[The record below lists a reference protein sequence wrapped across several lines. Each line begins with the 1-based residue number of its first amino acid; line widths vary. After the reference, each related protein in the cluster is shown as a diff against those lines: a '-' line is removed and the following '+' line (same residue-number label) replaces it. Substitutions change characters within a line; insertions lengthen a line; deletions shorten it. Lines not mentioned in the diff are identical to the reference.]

1 MKDKGRALIAAL
13 LNRGYKPEFYSM
25 LTEDMF
31 ENSID
36 KKVLKVLKD
45 GYKYSPDKIAEF
57 RQVTGL
63 SYSEVVDFLVEVDK
77 VKSWVTEQDILEFVE
92 EYKTRKIK
100 ELVNRGEISK
110 AFEYFK
116 ETVSRQTNVIEDYKV
131 HLEESRQG
139 ADNGLLGLPTGIPS
153 LDAVTSGF
161 RKSKVWVIGGYNAY
175 GKSYFMTNMVNRL
188 IEMKRRVCVITLEMT
203 KEDILDR
210 LIGERL
216 GIGVYELAKTV
227 NRERVAE
234 QVAKIEKNIN
244 DLDLCILDT
253 LYDIE
258 DIEMRLK
265 IENKNRKIDVVFV
278 DFIQLVRNKES
289 KSKYESLSEV
299 SEKLQELAKELGVC
313 MVILSQISNEAQKDD
328 SQNLYGFKGAGEIGQ
343 IADVAIRLQRFKD
356 KETSRFTDEYNL
368 LVVKNRSGETGG
380 IGCRITFPGGTIT
393 EVNLEQQEYEQM
405 GEI

>member
-1 MKDKGRALIAAL
+1 MRDKGRALIAGL

-25 LTEDMF
+25 LSEDMF

-36 KKVLKVLKD
+36 KKVIKVLKE

-63 SYSEVVDFLVEVDK
+63 SYSEVVDFLVEVDN
-77 VKSWVTEQDILEFVE
+77 VKSWVTEQDILEFIE
-92 EYKTRKIK
+92 EYKTKKIR
-100 ELVNRGEISK
+100 ELVNKGEINK

-116 ETVSRQTNVIEDYKV
+116 ETVSKQTNVIEDYKE
-131 HLEESRQG
+131 HLKESRQG
-139 ADNGLLGLPTGIPS
+139 ADNGLLGLPTGLPS

-188 IEMKRRVCVITLEMT
+188 IGMGRRVCVITLEMT

-216 GIGVYELAKTV
+216 GIGIYELAKTV
-227 NRERVAE
+227 NRKSVAE
-234 QVAKIEKNIN
+234 QIGKIEKNIN

-253 LYDIE
+253 LYDIG
-258 DIEMRLK
+258 DIETRLK

-278 DFIQLVRNKES
+278 DFIQLIQNKES
-289 KSKYESLSEV
+289 KSKYDALSEISV
-299 SEKLQELAKELGVC
+299 RLQVLAKELGVC
-313 MVILSQISNEAQKDD
+313 MVILSQISNEAQKDEG
-328 SQNLYGFKGAGEIGQ
+328 QNIYGFKGAGEIGQ
-343 IADVAIRLQRFKD
+343 VADVAIRLQRFKD

-368 LVVKNRSGETGG
+368 IVVKNRSGETGG
-380 IGCRITFPGGTIT
+380 IGCKISFPGGTIT
-393 EVNLEQQEYEQM
+393 EVKL
-405 GEI
+405 

>member
-1 MKDKGRALIAAL
+1 
-13 LNRGYKPEFYSM
+13 
-25 LTEDMF
+25 
-31 ENSID
+31 
-36 KKVLKVLKD
+36 
-45 GYKYSPDKIAEF
+45 
-57 RQVTGL
+57 
-63 SYSEVVDFLVEVDK
+63 
-77 VKSWVTEQDILEFVE
+77 
-92 EYKTRKIK
+92 
-100 ELVNRGEISK
+100 
-110 AFEYFK
+110 
-116 ETVSRQTNVIEDYKV
+116 
-131 HLEESRQG
+131 
-139 ADNGLLGLPTGIPS
+139 
-153 LDAVTSGF
+153 
-161 RKSKVWVIGGYNAY
+161 
-175 GKSYFMTNMVNRL
+175 
-188 IEMKRRVCVITLEMT
+188 MT

-328 SQNLYGFKGAGEIGQ
+328 NYRELCPEERRSSDGVMSLLRGKKVSIGPADTRRNLRRKQ
-343 IADVAIRLQRFKD
+343 
-356 KETSRFTDEYNL
+356 
-368 LVVKNRSGETGG
+368 
-380 IGCRITFPGGTIT
+380 
-393 EVNLEQQEYEQM
+393 
-405 GEI
+405 